1 MIRVRFA
8 PSPTGLLHIGN
19 ARMAVFNWLFAK
31 RHNGVF
37 VLRIEDTDVARSE
50 KRYTTQLIEDLRWLG
65 LSWQEGPDVGGS
77 YAPYLQSERMHIY
90 HDVCKKFITDGLAYR
105 CYCTPEAL
113 EERRQIARLSGKPPR
128 YDNRCRA
135 LTDKQIQA
143 FEASQSP
150 YTIRFK
156 VPDEQIVFE
165 DLIRGTCRFDMSLAG
180 DFVIMRSDATPS
192 FHLAVAVDDTLMDI
206 THVIRG
212 EDHLSNTPC
221 HLLLFHALKQKP
233 PQFAHLSL
241 TMGADRSLLSKRHG
255 ASSISEYRKM
265 GYLPEA
271 LLNYMMLLGWAPKD
285 KKEKFNVDEVVD
297 TFDISSMSKS
307 SAIFDQQKLDWIS
320 GQYMREADIERL
332 ADLAIPY
339 LQAAGFVSPD
349 HGNIDRNRVKSI
361 VDAVKGNMACMSQIV
376 QETDIFFKDAVVSE
390 DHIKFLSSETCQ
402 SILEAFY
409 AKLQK
414 LDSVSPDIFK
424 EMLKSVQKET
434 KVGGKGLYM
443 PIRIALTGR
452 EHGPE
457 LYSIANIL
465 GVGGCRKRIEQF
477 FKKEHYDIKTL

>member
-1 MIRVRFA
+1 MFALRLLQRVFYISATRVWPF
-8 PSPTGLLHIGN
+8 STG
-19 ARMAVFNWLFAK
+19 LFAK

-37 VLRIEDTDVARSE
+37 VLRIEDTDIARSE
-50 KRYTTQLIEDLRWLG
+50 KDIQPNSSKTCAGSAFPGRKGLTLEAAMPLISSQSGCTYTTMFVRNLLQMGWRTGVTAHRKPWKNAG
-65 LSWQEGPDVGGS
+65 KSPGYRASRPGTTTAAGP
-77 YAPYLQSERMHIY
+77 
-90 HDVCKKFITDGLAYR
+90 
-105 CYCTPEAL
+105 
-113 EERRQIARLSGKPPR
+113 
-128 YDNRCRA
+128 
-135 LTDKQIQA
+135 LTDKQTQA

-165 DLIRGTCRFDMSLAG
+165 DLIRGTCQFDMSLTG

-255 ASSISEYRKM
+255 ASSISEYRKL

-285 KKEKFNVDEVVD
+285 KKEKFNVDDVID
-297 TFDISSMSKS
+297 TFEISSMSKS

-332 ADLAIPY
+332 TDLAIPY
-339 LQAAGFVSPD
+339 LQTAGFVSPD
-349 HGNIDRNRVKSI
+349 NGKIDRNRVKSI
-361 VDAVKGNMACMSQIV
+361 VDAVRGNIACMSQIG
-376 QETDIFFKDAVVSE
+376 QEADIFLRTQLLVKTTSHFCPQRHASP
-390 DHIKFLSSETCQ
+390 S
-402 SILEAFY
+402 
-409 AKLQK
+409 LQPFMR
-414 LDSVSPDIFK
+414 SC
-424 EMLKSVQKET
+424 KSWIPYP
-434 KVGGKGLYM
+434 L
-443 PIRIALTGR
+443 RFSR
-452 EHGPE
+452 R
-457 LYSIANIL
+457 
-465 GVGGCRKRIEQF
+465 C
-477 FKKEHYDIKTL
+477 